1 MKHLLTALLLF
12 VSTVAV
18 ALFATSGRKEES
30 VMIPRHVRA
39 AALKQRMQTLWAE
52 NLPDKNVF
60 DDFDKG
66 YKQPPYKKQPTEKN
80 VFEDFDKGYHA
91 PKYHSLAEEK
101 DENPFDSLPDNYP
114 FNEVAGGHEWHHW
127 DGDSP
132 MDALK
137 EHNVLDTGS
146 EDEAYQIGEHS
157 LGRPFREYKPEKNVL
172 DEVSDD
178 KPYVWGKTD
187 KSIPEKNVLSGLS
200 PDSGYPDE

>member
-1 MKHLLTALLLF
+1 
-12 VSTVAV
+12 
-18 ALFATSGRKEES
+18 
-30 VMIPRHVRA
+30 
-39 AALKQRMQTLWAE
+39 MQTLWAE

-60 DDFDKG
+60 D
-66 YKQPPYKKQPTEKN
+66 
-80 VFEDFDKGYHA
+80 DFDKGYHA

-114 FNEVAGGHEWHHW
+114 FNEVAGGHEWQHW

-157 LGRPFREYKPEKNVL
+157 LGRPFRYVESSTRGGEGGSGGRRRTTNRSGDGSGREYKPEKNVL